1 MDDPIARH
9 VRCDLLTIGMLRDQ
23 ERGELS
29 SVLRADLLP
38 MEVALDDG
46 AVVSEEGT
54 RFGNRRSPTMI
65 GILLD
70 KDILLKKDNYNII

>member
-9 VRCDLLTIGMLRDQ
+9 VRCDLLAIGMLRDQ
-23 ERGELS
+23 ERGELG

-46 AVVSEEGT
+46 AVVG
-54 RFGNRRSPTMI
+54 
-65 GILLD
+65 
-70 KDILLKKDNYNII
+70 K

>member
-9 VRCDLLTIGMLRDQ
+9 VRRDLVAIGMLRDQ
-23 ERGELS
+23 ERGELG

-46 AVVSEEGT
+46 AVVSEEG
-54 RFGNRRSPTMI
+54 SPVWEQT
-65 GILLD
+65 LANHD
-70 KDILLKKDNYNII
+70 WDSARQRYTPEER